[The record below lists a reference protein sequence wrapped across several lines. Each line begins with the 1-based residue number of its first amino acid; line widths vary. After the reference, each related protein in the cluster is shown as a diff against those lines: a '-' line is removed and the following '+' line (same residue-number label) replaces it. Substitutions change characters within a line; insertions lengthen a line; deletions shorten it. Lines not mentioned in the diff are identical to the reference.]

1 MRISINT
8 DDLSTLKPSV
18 NGEPQTTLAN
28 LNFIKKAMQ
37 VATYFYQK
45 RLKVSPQMSITIPS
59 TCQNYTVPATDVSN
73 GVGPTDL
80 HIYVLYATNSQVGY
94 GATGVSC

>member
-45 RLKVSPQMSITIPS
+45 RLKVSP
-59 TCQNYTVPATDVSN
+59 
-73 GVGPTDL
+73 
-80 HIYVLYATNSQVGY
+80 
-94 GATGVSC
+94 